1 MISYILM
8 FHSPSYPVDN
18 LSLIFLL
25 RSKIYLRPTFS
36 FVCIVDYSTI
46 IFIIMLHQWHTSNN
60 CLWDSLNLVC
70 FRVIIDHHHFGYFA
84 HHHLFRTLFRKFFLS
99 LILYS
104 SLIIDFI
111 IPSNSILYQIT
122 LLHQNYKKFKNRLHA
137 QLKELIVANQ

>member
-1 MISYILM
+1 MISYILL

-25 RSKIYLRPTFS
+25 RSKIYLWPTFS

-104 SLIIDFI
+104 FLIIDFI
-111 IPSNSILYQIT
+111 ITSNSILYQIT

-137 QLKELIVANQ
+137 QLKELIVADQ

>member
-1 MISYILM
+1 MISYILL

-137 QLKELIVANQ
+137 QLK